1 MHKEFGK
8 LTGVEE
14 ARIAIR
20 ENLSL
25 PRVVE
30 RVKTHRSHGRM
41 LASPVRAPVDSPFMP
56 RSAMDG
62 YAVNSGDTVGASA
75 ERPVQFRV
83 TGTVSIGHPPVG
95 EFGKGTCARIPTGA
109 YLPPGLDAVI
119 PVEKAGNSDG
129 SIVVA
134 KAYASGENVDHVGS
148 DFRQG
153 SILIREGSLIDWRRI
168 SMLHLLGIGE
178 VDVLR
183 KIVVSVIPT
192 GDEITS
198 RRAQNL
204 IYKTRESNSSGIKA
218 ALEETG
224 QFIVHRLPPPP
235 DDADRISLTLDR
247 ALRTS
252 DAVITIGGT
261 SAGER
266 DLVHRI
272 LEERSQ
278 GLLFHGLAVKPG
290 MPTLFCTINHKPVV
304 GLPGPPVSS
313 QMVFYEIFLPEL
325 LRHIGLSWI
334 RPTFKAKLADGTR
347 LSPGRLNL
355 IPVELAEERG
365 LVARALPG
373 GSSTMSRLSLANG
386 YIAVQGDSAAIEA
399 GTEVT
404 VLPFGRFAI

>member
-1 MHKEFGK
+1 MHKEFDK
-8 LTGVEE
+8 LTGIEE

-25 PRVVE
+25 PRIVE
-30 RVKTHRSHGRM
+30 RVATHRSHGRM
-41 LASPVRAPVDSPFMP
+41 LASPVRAAMDSPFMP

-62 YAVNSGDTVGASA
+62 YAINSRDTGGANA
-75 ERPVQFRV
+75 ERPVRLRV
-83 TGTVSIGHPPVG
+83 TGTVSIGHAPVG

-129 SIVVA
+129 SILA
-134 KAYASGENVDHVGS
+134 SKEYARGENVDQVGS

-178 VDVLR
+178 VDVLG
-183 KIVVSVIPT
+183 KIAVSVIPT
-192 GDEITS
+192 GDELTS
-198 RRAQNL
+198 RRGQDQL
-204 IYKTRESNSSGIKA
+204 YKPRESNSSGIKA

-224 QFIVHRLPPPP
+224 QFTVSRYSPPP
-235 DDADRISLTLDR
+235 DDAERIGLTLDR
-247 ALRTS
+247 ALRSS

-266 DLVHRI
+266 DLIHRI
-272 LEERSQ
+272 LEELSH
-278 GLLFHGLAVKPG
+278 GLVFHGLAVKPG
-290 MPTLFCTINHKPVV
+290 MPTLFCTIDHKPVV

-313 QMVFYEIFLPEL
+313 QMVFYEIFLPEF

-334 RPTFKAKLADGTR
+334 RPTFHAKLADRTR
-347 LSPGRLNL
+347 LSPGRLNP
-355 IPVELAEERG
+355 IPVQLAEEGG
-365 LVARALPG
+365 LLARAIPG
-373 GSSTMSRLSLANG
+373 GSSALARLSLANG